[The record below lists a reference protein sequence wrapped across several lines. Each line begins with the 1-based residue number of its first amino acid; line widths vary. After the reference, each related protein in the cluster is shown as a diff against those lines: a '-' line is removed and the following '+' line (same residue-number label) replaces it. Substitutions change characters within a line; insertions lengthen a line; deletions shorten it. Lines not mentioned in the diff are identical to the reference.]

1 MSIASKITTDMQEC
15 DVKLMH
21 ETFVIFLP
29 IASKIATNLQER
41 DAQLVHQF
49 LCITKKTSTNVLM

>member
-1 MSIASKITTDMQEC
+1 MQEC